1 VPRDLPL
8 SGAAHAGR
16 VTTNRMNL
24 FLPPA
29 NSAPDSRPSTKQRV
43 NLLRMP
49 ETATR
54 GGRAAGGV
62 RLPYVPG
69 LDGLRAL
76 AVVAVLLYHA
86 GLAWIPG
93 GFLGVEVFFVV
104 SGYLITALLL
114 AEARERGRVD
124 LRAFWIRRARRLLP
138 ALYLL
143 LIATLAFA
151 VVFLPGEVAGLRN
164 DAVAAFGYA
173 TNWYLLAGQESY
185 FEAIG
190 RPSPLLHLWSLAVEE
205 QFYVLWPPLFALG
218 MGVGALRYRRRRLV
232 SLLLAGAAA
241 SAALMAILY
250 HPNLDPSRLHYGTDT
265 RATGLLVGAALAF
278 AWTPPAPGGP
288 LARRRGSSRRARRLR
303 HRWGWAV
310 PVLLDAAGVAAL
322 AGLVLSCL
330 WLDEYRPFLYRGGYA
345 LVALA
350 TAAVICALAHPRTRL
365 AAGPL
370 GWRPVRWVGVRSY
383 GIYLWHWPV
392 FVVTRPQLDVP
403 LDGLPLLALR
413 LTATVLLAALSYR
426 YVEEP
431 IRRGA
436 LGRAWKRLREARG
449 PLRWRLGV
457 RWAGAVVPAAALCV
471 VLGVAVGQAEAPAP
485 PSYLSS
491 MKTIHTAAAVAE
503 DAAPRPEA
511 PETQAPAT
519 PPAPREEDAP
529 ATEAPAPKAEEEA
542 PREETPPEAAPAAAA
557 AEPAPAGR
565 VSAIGDSVMLG
576 AAATLTRAVPA
587 LDVMD
592 AEVGTQVSYAIE
604 ILRWRRDAGQLGDV
618 VVVHLGNNGAF
629 AAGQFD
635 EMMEVLGDERR
646 VVFVNVRVPRAWEGP
661 NNAVIAEGV
670 ARHPNAVLA
679 DWYSASAYHPEFF
692 VEDGVHL
699 QTEGQRVYA
708 DLIAAQL
715 NQ

>member
-1 VPRDLPL
+1 
-8 SGAAHAGR
+8 
-16 VTTNRMNL
+16 M
-24 FLPPA
+24 
-29 NSAPDSRPSTKQRV
+29 
-43 NLLRMP
+43 
-49 ETATR
+49 
-54 GGRAAGGV
+54 
-62 RLPYVPG
+62 PG
-69 LDGLRAL
+69 LDGLRAF

-114 AEARERGRVD
+114 AEMRERGRID
-124 LRAFWIRRARRLLP
+124 LKAFWMRRARRLLP

-143 LIATLAFA
+143 LIVTLAFA

-164 DAVAAFGYA
+164 DAIAAFGYA

-190 RPSPLLHLWSLAVEE
+190 RPSLLLHLWSLAVEE

-218 MGVGALRYRRRRLV
+218 MGVGALRYRRRRLII
-232 SLLLAGAAA
+232 LLLAGAAA

-250 HPNLDPSRLHYGTDT
+250 HPDLDPSRLHYGTDT

-278 AWTPPAPGGP
+278 VWMPASGSR
-288 LARRRGSSRRARRLR
+288 LARRQTSRRVQRLR
-303 HRWGWAV
+303 HRWGWTV
-310 PVLLDAAGVAAL
+310 PVLLDVAGVAAL

-330 WLDEYRPFLYRGGYA
+330 WFDEYRPFLYRGGYA

-350 TAAVICALAHPRTRL
+350 TAAVISALVHPDTRL
-365 AAGPL
+365 AASPL
-370 GWRPVRWVGVRSY
+370 GWRPVRWIGLRSY

-392 FVVTRPQLDVP
+392 FMVTRPRLDVP
-403 LDGLPLLALR
+403 LDGVPLLALR
-413 LTATVLLAALSYR
+413 LSATVLLAALSYR

-436 LGRAWKRLREARG
+436 LGRALKSLREARG
-449 PLRWRLGV
+449 PLKWQLGL
-457 RWAGAVVPAAALCV
+457 RWAGAVVPAATFCV
-471 VLGVAVGQAEAPAP
+471 VLGMAVGHAEPPTP

-491 MKTIHTAAAVAE
+491 MKTIHTGAE
-503 DAAPRPEA
+503 TAAPRPEA
-511 PETQAPAT
+511 PKPEAPEAQAPAT
-519 PPAPREEDAP
+519 PAPREEDPP
-529 ATEAPAPKAEEEA
+529 ATEAPAPKADEEP
-542 PREETPPEAAPAAAA
+542 PREAAPAVV
-557 AEPAPAGR
+557 PAPAGQ

-576 AAATLTRAVPA
+576 SAEKLTKRIEG

-592 AEVGTQVSYAIE
+592 AEVGMQVSYAIE
-604 ILRWRRDAGQLGDV
+604 ILRARRDAGQLGDV
-618 VVVHLGNNGAF
+618 VLVHLGNNGTFTAR
-629 AAGQFD
+629 QFD
-635 EMMEVLGDERR
+635 EMMEILGDERR
-646 VVFVNVRVPRAWEGP
+646 VVFVNVKVPLPWEGP

-670 ARHPNAVLA
+670 ARYPNTVLT

>member
-1 VPRDLPL
+1 
-8 SGAAHAGR
+8 
-16 VTTNRMNL
+16 M
-24 FLPPA
+24 
-29 NSAPDSRPSTKQRV
+29 
-43 NLLRMP
+43 
-49 ETATR
+49 
-54 GGRAAGGV
+54 
-62 RLPYVPG
+62 PG

-114 AEARERGRVD
+114 AEMRERGRID
-124 LRAFWIRRARRLLP
+124 LKAFWMRRARRLLP

-143 LIATLAFA
+143 LVVTLAFA

-164 DAVAAFGYA
+164 DAIAAFGYA

-190 RPSPLLHLWSLAVEE
+190 RPSLLVHLWSLAVEE

-218 MGVGALRYRRRRLV
+218 MGVGALGFRRRRLIF
-232 SLLLAGAAA
+232 LLLAGAAA

-250 HPNLDPSRLHYGTDT
+250 HPDLDPSRLHYGTDT
-265 RATGLLVGAALAF
+265 RATGLLVGSALAFVWMPASVSRSVARRRQTSRRVQRLRRRWGWTVPPLLDLAGLAALA
-278 AWTPPAPGGP
+278 A
-288 LARRRGSSRRARRLR
+288 
-303 HRWGWAV
+303 
-310 PVLLDAAGVAAL
+310 
-322 AGLVLSCL
+322 LVLSCL

-345 LVALA
+345 LVALS
-350 TAAVICALAHPRTRL
+350 TAVLISALVHPGTRL
-365 AAGPL
+365 AAASPL
-370 GWRPVRWVGVRSY
+370 GWGPVRWVGVRSY

-392 FVVTRPQLDVP
+392 FMVTRPRLDVP
-403 LDGLPLLALR
+403 LDGGLPLLALR
-413 LTATVLLAALSYR
+413 LTVTVVLAALSYR

-436 LGRAWKRLREARG
+436 LGRAWRTLREARG
-449 PLRWRLGV
+449 AQRWRLGA
-457 RWAGAVVPAAALCV
+457 RWAGVAAPVLASCV
-471 VLGVAVGQAEAPAP
+471 ALGVAVGYAQPPAP

-491 MKTIHTAAAVAE
+491 MKTIHTGAE
-503 DAAPRPEA
+503 TAAPRPEA

-519 PPAPREEDAP
+519 PEPREEDPP
-529 ATEAPAPKAEEEA
+529 ATEAPAPRAEEVA
-542 PREETPPEAAPAAAA
+542 PREATPAVV
-557 AEPAPAGR
+557 PAPAGQ

-576 AAATLTRAVPA
+576 SAGKLTERIEG

-592 AEVGTQVSYAIE
+592 AEVGMQVSYAIE

-618 VVVHLGNNGAF
+618 VVVHLGNNGTFTAR
-629 AAGQFD
+629 QFD

-646 VVFVNVRVPRAWEGP
+646 VVFVNVKVPLPWEGH
-661 NNAVIAEGV
+661 NNAVISEGV
-670 ARHPNAVLA
+670 ARYPTTVLA

>member
-1 VPRDLPL
+1 
-8 SGAAHAGR
+8 
-16 VTTNRMNL
+16 MNL

-29 NSAPDSRPSTKQRV
+29 NSTPGSRPSTKQRV

-49 ETATR
+49 ETAIR
-54 GGRAAGGV
+54 GGRATGGI

-114 AEARERGRVD
+114 AEVRERGRID
-124 LRAFWIRRARRLLP
+124 LKAFWVRHARRLLP

-143 LIATLAFA
+143 LVATLAFA
-151 VVFLPGEVAGLRN
+151 VVFLPGEVAGLRS
-164 DAVAAFGYA
+164 DAIAAFGYA

-250 HPNLDPSRLHYGTDT
+250 HPGLDPSRLHYGTDT

-278 AWTPPAPGGP
+278 AWMPAPGGR
-288 LARRRGSSRRARRLR
+288 LARCRQGSSRRVRRLR

-310 PVLLDAAGVAAL
+310 PALLDAAGLAAL

-330 WLDEYRPFLYRGGYA
+330 WLDEYRPFLYGGGYA

-403 LDGLPLLALR
+403 LDGAPLLALR
-413 LTATVLLAALSYR
+413 LSATVLLAALSYR

-431 IRRGA
+431 VRRGA
-436 LGRAWKRLREARG
+436 LGRAWKDLREAQG
-449 PLRWRLGV
+449 PLKWRLGA
-457 RWAGAVVPAAALCV
+457 RWAGAVVPAATLCV
-471 VLGVAVGQAEAPAP
+471 VLGVAVGHAEPPAP

-491 MKTIHTAAAVAE
+491 MKSIHTGTENAAPRPE
-503 DAAPRPEA
+503 APRPEA
-511 PETQAPAT
+511 PETRAPPT
-519 PPAPREEDAP
+519 PPAPREEGDPP
-529 ATEAPAPKAEEEA
+529 ATEAPAPRVKEEA
-542 PREETPPEAAPAAAA
+542 PPEEAPPEAAPAAAA
-557 AEPAPAGR
+557 AAAAAPAPAGQ

-587 LDVMD
+587 LGVMD

-604 ILRWRRDAGQLGDV
+604 ILRWRREAGQLGDV

-635 EMMEVLGDERR
+635 EMMGVLGDERR
-646 VVFVNVRVPRAWEGP
+646 VVFVNVKVPLPWEGP
-661 NNAVIAEGV
+661 NNAVIADGV
-670 ARHPNAVLA
+670 ARHPNAVLV